1 MSNYE
6 FYKDGSKKAKEIE
19 LSIPHTR
26 VQPLEGQKNITVSVQ
41 EDFDSSEN
49 PNSWIWLSF
58 TDENETCFMLTREE
72 AARLRDRL
80 NFCVELEYPSGCF
93 DSESEGV

>member
-6 FYKDGSKKAKEIE
+6 FYKDGSKKAKGIE

-26 VQPLEGQKNITVSVQ
+26 VQPLEGQKNITLSVQ
-41 EDFDSSEN
+41 EDFDTSEN

-58 TDENETCFMLTREE
+58 TDENETSFMLTREE

-80 NFCVELEYPSGCF
+80 NFRVGLEYPSGCF
-93 DSESEGV
+93 DSESEGA